1 MRLEADYL
9 LDRRAL
15 KRQVIFWRVLAVII
29 AFGCTVFIF
38 LGWTDSQLGNAHIAS
53 LQIKGTI
60 YFNKDR
66 ILAIEEARDN
76 PSVKALL
83 VEIDSP
89 GGTVVGGETLYEAIR
104 YFGDK
109 KPVVAIMG
117 DLATSAG
124 YMTALAAEK
133 IYAQKAT
140 ITGSIGVL
148 FQTAEFTSLLQ
159 KLGIAVE
166 ALKSSPLKGAPGPL
180 EKMTPAAR
188 KTTISIVND
197 ISTMFVRMVSNRR
210 NLSIDRASALSDGRV
225 FSGQMAL
232 KHGLIDAIG
241 GRREALDW
249 LKLKRDIPDDL
260 PIINLLAGTSE
271 ISWLKQVSGLSQK
284 ISISE
289 RLMLDGLL
297 SIWQPSVR

>member
-1 MRLEADYL
+1 MLFR
-9 LDRRAL
+9 
-15 KRQVIFWRVLAVII
+15 
-29 AFGCTVFIF
+29 
-38 LGWTDSQLGNAHIAS
+38 S
-53 LQIKGTI
+53 
-60 YFNKDR
+60 
-66 ILAIEEARDN
+66 
-76 PSVKALL
+76 
-83 VEIDSP
+83 
-89 GGTVVGGETLYEAIR
+89 
-104 YFGDK
+104 
-109 KPVVAIMG
+109 PVVAIMG

-225 FSGQMAL
+225 YSGQMAL

-241 GRREALDW
+241 GRREALKW
-249 LKLKRDIPDDL
+249 LKIERNIPDEL
-260 PIINLLAGTSE
+260 PIINLKTEMSKM
-271 ISWLKQVSGLSQK
+271 SWLERFKSLYQK
-284 ISISE
+284 VFNSE
-289 RLMLDGLL
+289 RLVLDGLL
-297 SIWQPSVR
+297 SIWQPSVE